1 MPDAS
6 PTKWH
11 LAHTTWFFETFIL
24 KRFISNYQEFHPD
37 YNFLFNSYYNK
48 IGDRHARP
56 ERGMITRPSSSEVY
70 EYRNHI
76 DNKMKEYFQMHLN
89 YDVLQLVELGI
100 HHEQQHQELL
110 ITDIKHALSRNPFY
124 PAYKK
129 TISPP
134 MQLKKSSLTETNWLD
149 HPGGLVEIGYSGNEF
164 IFDAEGPRHKVW
176 LEPFCLAKNPVS
188 NREYIDFIE
197 DGGYKKAEFWLSD
210 GWTLCQTEHWE
221 SPMYWYKNADDTW
234 SYYTMSGIIPINPN
248 APVCHISYYEADA
261 FARWSN
267 ARLPRESE
275 WEMIAKS
282 CDISGNFSDT
292 NIFDPQP
299 STKDGDT
306 QIYGDVWEWTQS
318 SFCAYPGYRIADGAV
333 GEYNGKFMSG
343 QMVLRGGSCAT
354 PSDHIRAS
362 YRNFFP
368 PSTRWQF
375 SGIRLARDK
384 SHSSSGINAND
395 NFNKDIFLNDIISG
409 LSSIPKHISSKY
421 LYNNKGAELFEQICK
436 LEDYYPTR
444 TEVGILKNNA
454 TEIAKYLGSGVT
466 LIEYGSGALEKVRIL
481 LDTLI
486 DPVSLCAI
494 DISEKQLKES
504 ANIIRKDYPNL
515 EVLTVADDF
524 TSTINIPKSKQKTK
538 SKVAFFPGSTIG
550 NFEPLNAKNFL
561 KSICKTIGVNG
572 KLLIGVD
579 LKQDYERLL
588 NAYDDKNGITNAFN
602 KNLLTRINEDLGAD
616 FNQNL
621 FRHIVRFNTF
631 KGRIEMHL
639 ESCID
644 QVVNIGK
651 DRFFFTAGETIHT
664 ENSYKYHVQEFEEL
678 AASCG
683 FVKISSW
690 TDKDNL
696 FAVMLFKVR

>member
-24 KRFISNYQEFHPD
+24 KKFVRNYQEFHPN

-56 ERGMITRPSSSEVY
+56 ERGMITRPSSAEVY
-70 EYRNHI
+70 EYRNYI
-76 DNKMKEYFQMHLN
+76 DNKMKEYFQMTSKS
-89 YDVLQLVELGI
+89 DVLRLIELGI

-110 ITDIKHALSRNPFY
+110 ITDIKHAFSRNPLY
-124 PAYKK
+124 PKYRESIPVKGL
-129 TISPP
+129 SVS
-134 MQLKKSSLTETNWLD
+134 KSNWLD
-149 HPGGLVEIGYSGNEF
+149 HPGGLVEIGYSGEKF
-164 IFDAEGPRHKVW
+164 IFDAEGPRHKIW

-188 NREYIDFIE
+188 NREYINFIE

-210 GWTLCQTEHWE
+210 GWTLCQKENWE
-221 SPMYWYKNADDTW
+221 SPMYWYKNGDGTW
-234 SYYTMSGIIPINPN
+234 SYYTMSGKIPVNLN
-248 APVCHISYYEADA
+248 APVCHVSYYEADA

-275 WEMIAKS
+275 WEIIAKS
-282 CDISGNFSDT
+282 FDIEGNFADT
-292 NIFDPQP
+292 NIFAPQP
-299 STKDGDT
+299 PTKDGVT

-318 SFCAYPGYRIADGAV
+318 SFAAYPGYQIADGAV

-354 PSDHIRAS
+354 SSDHIRAS

-368 PSTRWQF
+368 PSARWQF
-375 SGIRLARDK
+375 SGIRLAKDR
-384 SHSSSGINAND
+384 SATIYSLHAND
-395 NFNKDIFLNDIISG
+395 NCNKDKFLNDVISG
-409 LSSIPKHISSKY
+409 LSSIPKHIPSKY
-421 LYNNKGAELFEQICK
+421 LYNNEGARLFEKICK

-454 TEIAKYLGSGVT
+454 TEIAKYLGTNVT
-466 LIEYGSGALEKVRIL
+466 LIEYGSGSLEKVRIL
-481 LDTLI
+481 LDKLI

-494 DISEKQLKES
+494 DISEEQLQKG
-504 ANIIRKDYPNL
+504 ADIIREAYPKL
-515 EVLTVADDF
+515 EVLTVAADF
-524 TSTINIPKSKQKTK
+524 TSSLKIPKSKRQTK
-538 SKVAFFPGSTIG
+538 SKIAFFPGSTIG
-550 NFEPLNAKNFL
+550 NFEPISAKTFL
-561 KSICKTIGVNG
+561 QSICKTVGING

-579 LKQDYERLL
+579 LKKDHERLL
-588 NAYDDKNGITNAFN
+588 RAYDDNKSITDAFN
-602 KNLLTRINEDLGAD
+602 KNLLSRINQELGAD
-616 FNQNL
+616 FNQSL

-631 KGRIEMHL
+631 EGRVEMHL
-639 ESCID
+639 ESCVD

-651 DRFFFTAGETIHT
+651 ERFFFTAGETIHT
-664 ENSYKYHVQEFEEL
+664 ENSYKYHVHEFVDL

-683 FVKISSW
+683 FEKISTW

-696 FAVMLFKVR
+696 FAVMLFKVK